1 MKKLERIKLYLK
13 QTYIFLIII
22 LLLIA
27 SNGFFIYQSFFNQE
41 LEKAEISCDC
51 PDIPEEIPVEEPKKK
66 LTVDLKGCVKKPG
79 VYELE
84 EGAIINDLI
93 KKAGGLKT
101 NGTTENINLSK
112 KLKNEDMIVVLSKE
126 ELKKEKKERQETA
139 KNTDEKTSL
148 NPSVIPSNKTKVALN
163 SATKE
168 ELMTIN
174 GIGEAKAISIIEYRE
189 KSPFTKIEDILNVS
203 GIGEALFEKIK
214 EFITI

>member
-1 MKKLERIKLYLK
+1 M
-13 QTYIFLIII
+13 
-22 LLLIA
+22 
-27 SNGFFIYQSFFNQE
+27 
-41 LEKAEISCDC
+41 
-51 PDIPEEIPVEEPKKK
+51 
-66 LTVDLKGCVKKPG
+66 
-79 VYELE
+79 
-84 EGAIINDLI
+84 I